1 MADDTAKPVPESS
14 PELTPEAAS
23 EPAPQA
29 TDELPAA
36 ELELPPEA
44 DAPAAGAAD
53 AVQSVAL
60 SAPAGAEAGDAA
72 APSPEP
78 PEPAGP
84 AMPEAVAETQPE
96 PEPEPEPAPAQVM
109 AAAETDAEA
118 AAVVAR
124 TIEVPPLE
132 PGADAAMGGEAG
144 GEWSLL
150 MGKLRDWLASGELQR
165 IWSQARTPLTALA
178 ALIAVLLALRIY
190 SSLLGAIDSLPLVPG
205 LLELVGLV
213 WLLRYG
219 LPKLVRRGEREQLIN
234 DLKKRRQDFLG

>member
-14 PELTPEAAS
+14 SEATPEAIA

-29 TDELPAA
+29 TDELPATERTPESETPAAGDA
-36 ELELPPEA
+36 EAAASVTL
-44 DAPAAGAAD
+44 DAPA
-53 AVQSVAL
+53 
-60 SAPAGAEAGDAA
+60 SAESGDSA
-72 APSPEP
+72 APTSEP
-78 PEPAGP
+78 PLAAGQP
-84 AMPEAVAETQPE
+84 EPEAVAETQPE
-96 PEPEPEPAPAQVM
+96 PEPAPAQAM
-109 AAAETDAEA
+109 AAAEAQAEAEA

-132 PGADAAMGGEAG
+132 PGADAAMAGEAG
-144 GEWSLL
+144 GEWALL
-150 MGKLRDWLASGELQR
+150 MGKLREWLASGELQR
-165 IWSQARTPLTALA
+165 IWSQARTPLTAIA
-178 ALIAVLLALRIY
+178 ALIGVLLVLRIY